1 MRKISYWF
9 VAFMVLMVVVS
20 CADYDEGLDIL
31 SLDVQLEFPSS
42 YDGAHNGLRV
52 ELQNGVASTFVDST
66 DATGVAHFRVPSGL
80 YKISCS
86 ARKET
91 YDYRYFFNG
100 SRAQVVVSSDSSRVV
115 TLPLVMSKKRI
126 VH

>member
-9 VAFMVLMVVVS
+9 VAFMVLMVAVS

-52 ELQNGVASTFVDST
+52 ELQNGVASTFGCCWCS
-66 DATGVAHFRVPSGL
+66 PL
-80 YKISCS
+80 SCTIWTVQDQLFS
-86 ARKET
+86 
-91 YDYRYFFNG
+91 
-100 SRAQVVVSSDSSRVV
+100 
-115 TLPLVMSKKRI
+115 P
-126 VH
+126 

>member
-9 VAFMVLMVVVS
+9 VAFMVLMVAVS

-66 DATGVAHFRVPSGL
+66 RSVVQPVKRRMTIVISSMEAGHKLLFRLTHHVWL
-80 YKISCS
+80 HC
-86 ARKET
+86 
-91 YDYRYFFNG
+91 
-100 SRAQVVVSSDSSRVV
+100 
-115 TLPLVMSKKRI
+115 
-126 VH
+126 HW

>member
-9 VAFMVLMVVVS
+9 VAFMVLMVAVS

-52 ELQNGVASTFVDST
+52 ELQNGVVSTFVDST
-66 DATGVAHFRVPSGL
+66 DAAGVAHFRVPSGP
-80 YKISCS
+80 
-86 ARKET
+86 